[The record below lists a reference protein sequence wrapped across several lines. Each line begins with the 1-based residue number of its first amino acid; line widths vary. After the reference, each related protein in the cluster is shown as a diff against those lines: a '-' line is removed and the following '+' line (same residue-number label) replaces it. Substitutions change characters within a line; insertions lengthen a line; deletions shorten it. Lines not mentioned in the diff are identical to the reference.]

1 MFDQDVFTNL
11 RKVIKLLEK
20 HDLEEIEIEQGDTA
34 LRVRRAGAAPVV
46 SLQSP
51 GVLPQAPAGG
61 AAPAAAAEKPK
72 GGSGDGMRVVSPF
85 VGTFYRA
92 SAPSEPAFVQEGDV
106 VEKGQTLCI
115 VEAMKLMNEIEAP
128 VSGRIEAILVENEAA
143 VEYGQEIFVISPR

>member
-51 GVLPQAPAGG
+51 GV
-61 AAPAAAAEKPK
+61 APAAAAAAAPTAPAEKPK